1 MGPSADPGA
10 LGPHLTV
17 EQRLRRNA
25 EAICRQT
32 GSGWRE
38 EVAGLMG
45 CGVDDVGV
53 GPVSRHRDSEPLDES
68 NFRVILRHLQ
78 SIDPRVAAERFGHWG
93 VGWIEEIVIPLDNS
107 AVIHGVEAWVPA
119 LQDYPVANEEDYA
132 QLEADQA
139 ADSAFLDDNDDGL
152 DAAGGDSASD
162 PPRTT
167 SATHMLR
174 RLDNLTTRAP
184 VDPPS
189 L

>member
-1 MGPSADPGA
+1 MGPSGDSRA
-10 LGPHLTV
+10 LGPDLTV

-45 CGVDDVGV
+45 CDVDDVGV

-68 NFRVILRHLQ
+68 NFRVILRHLRT
-78 SIDPRVAAERFGHWG
+78 IDQRVAAERFGHWG
-93 VGWIEEIVIPLDNS
+93 VGWTEEIVIPLDNP
-107 AVIHGVEAWVPA
+107 AVIQGVEAWVSA

-152 DAAGGDSASD
+152 DAARADSGLD
-162 PPRTT
+162 RPRTT
-167 SATHMLR
+167 SAAHMLR
-174 RLDNLTTRAP
+174 RLDNLTTRQP
-184 VDPPS
+184 IDPPS